1 MRLQKL
7 FEYEDLST
15 EQQNIVSKIAGLKAD
30 NEEDA
35 KLLDKIYRIL
45 NTGVIGDNVAQ
56 AFNVPLEGEPLSD
69 KEKTLVMQDLTKII
83 ADADSDYKSISEM
96 TDQLGKGGVI
106 DIGSLDS
113 PLTSFSNVFTH
124 PTALKV
130 FHDLKNYGTG
140 RKQKGPGEYALACL
154 SNKIRLASGEG
165 DLEIDSHHTIED
177 VGWAL
182 GKGINTALG
191 EKRGIKRYSFT
202 FLPMDECL
210 TRCCLDISG
219 RPWLI
224 WNVFLP
230 SVSIK
235 NIETEIFREFFQSF
249 TQSAGITL
257 HIENLYGNNTHHIVE
272 SCFKS
277 LAISMRDAIKIDKQ
291 NSENIPSTKGSLS
304 GSH

>member
-1 MRLQKL
+1 MEVKYKKR
-7 FEYEDLST
+7 
-15 EQQNIVSKIAGLKAD
+15 VS
-30 NEEDA
+30 
-35 KLLDKIYRIL
+35 
-45 NTGVIGDNVAQ
+45 NV
-56 AFNVPLEGEPLSD
+56 NRETSE
-69 KEKTLVMQDLTKII
+69 TKIRVKI
-83 ADADSDYKSISEM
+83 NLD
-96 TDQLGKGGVI
+96 GKGINNIKTGLPFFDHMLEQLSKHSLI
-106 DIGSLDS
+106 DI
-113 PLTSFSNVFTH
+113 
-124 PTALKV
+124 
-130 FHDLKNYGTG
+130 DLN
-140 RKQKGPGEYALACL
+140 CD
-154 SNKIRLASGEG
+154 G
-165 DLEIDSHHTIED
+165 DLHIDSHHTLED

-182 GKGINTALG
+182 GNSINKALG
-191 EKRGIKRYSFT
+191 DKRGIKRYSFN

-210 TRCCLDISG
+210 TRSCLDISG

-277 LAISMRDAIKIDKQ
+277 LAISMREAIKIDKQ

-304 GSH
+304 GSN

>member
-1 MRLQKL
+1 MESQKINNRVSSL
-7 FEYEDLST
+7 NRETNETSIDVQINLDGKGKN
-15 EQQNIVSKIAGLKAD
+15 NI
-30 NEEDA
+30 
-35 KLLDKIYRIL
+35 
-45 NTGVIGDNVAQ
+45 NTGLPFFDHM
-56 AFNVPLEGEPLSD
+56 LEQLS
-69 KEKTLVMQDLTKII
+69 KHSL
-83 ADADSDYKSISEM
+83 
-96 TDQLGKGGVI
+96 I
-106 DIGSLDS
+106 DI
-113 PLTSFSNVFTH
+113 N
-124 PTALKV
+124 LKC
-130 FHDLKNYGTG
+130 K
-140 RKQKGPGEYALACL
+140 
-154 SNKIRLASGEG
+154 G
-165 DLEIDSHHTIED
+165 DLQIDSHHTMED

-182 GKGINTALG
+182 GKAINKALG
-191 EKRGIKRYSFT
+191 EKRGIKRYSFN

-277 LAISMRDAIKIDKQ
+277 LAISIREAIKIDKQ
-291 NSENIPSTKGSLS
+291 NSKNIPSTKGSLS
-304 GSH
+304 GSD

>member
-1 MRLQKL
+1 MESQKINNRVSSL
-7 FEYEDLST
+7 NRETNETSIVVQINLDGKGKN
-15 EQQNIVSKIAGLKAD
+15 NI
-30 NEEDA
+30 
-35 KLLDKIYRIL
+35 
-45 NTGVIGDNVAQ
+45 NTGLSFFDHM
-56 AFNVPLEGEPLSD
+56 LEQLS
-69 KEKTLVMQDLTKII
+69 KHSL
-83 ADADSDYKSISEM
+83 
-96 TDQLGKGGVI
+96 I
-106 DIGSLDS
+106 DI
-113 PLTSFSNVFTH
+113 N
-124 PTALKV
+124 LKC
-130 FHDLKNYGTG
+130 K
-140 RKQKGPGEYALACL
+140 
-154 SNKIRLASGEG
+154 G
-165 DLEIDSHHTIED
+165 DLQIDSHHTMED

-182 GKGINTALG
+182 GKAINKALG
-191 EKRGIKRYSFT
+191 EKRGIKRYSFN

-277 LAISMRDAIKIDKQ
+277 LAISIREAIKIDKQ
-291 NSENIPSTKGSLS
+291 NSKNIPSTKGSLS
-304 GSH
+304 GSN